1 VLDRIQKSVV
11 GDDWY
16 ICGTCPCFTLMSI
29 CLWIVEYG
37 YVLVSFDECLE
48 VELKRAKKLIMILKY
63 LKRLVVDL

>member
-1 VLDRIQKSVV
+1 
-11 GDDWY
+11 
-16 ICGTCPCFTLMSI
+16 MSI